1 MTVDAAFWNNLAEKY
16 AARPVQD
23 PSAFD
28 RKIAVVRALLR
39 PDHTVLNIGCGTGS
53 LSLRLAESGADLH
66 GVDVS
71 SEMVRIAREKTAAQG
86 AENVTFHVSPFD
98 DSFTEFADGSLDVAL
113 AFSIL
118 HLVPDLDDA
127 LARIF
132 RLLKPGGSF
141 VSSTVVLG
149 ESFVPY
155 RPMLAVMRWLGKAP
169 MVHIYSKHHVAEA
182 MRRAG
187 FVDVRQPDVGAKPI
201 VGFMTA
207 VKPAGA

>member
-1 MTVDAAFWNNLAEKY
+1 MTVDAAFWNNLAERY
-16 AARPVQD
+16 AAQPVAD
-23 PSAFD
+23 PDAFD
-28 RKIAVVRALLR
+28 RKIGIVRELLR
-39 PDHTVLNIGCGTGS
+39 PDHTVLNVGCGTGS
-53 LSLRLAESGADLH
+53 LSLRLADTGADLH
-66 GVDVS
+66 GLDLS
-71 SEMVRIAREKTAAQG
+71 SEMVRIARDKTASQG
-86 AENVTFHVSPFD
+86 VDNVTFHVGPFD
-98 DSFTEFADGSLDVAL
+98 DTFTAFDDASLDVAM

-127 LARIF
+127 LALIF
-132 RLLKPGGSF
+132 RLLKPGGAF

-169 MVHIYSKHHVAEA
+169 MVHIYSKHDLAEA

-187 FVDVRQPDVGAKPI
+187 FVDVRQRDVGAKAI

-207 VKPAGA
+207 VKPA